1 MIERERE
8 FVFGRARILTIAR
21 HLRETKTKK
30 LKLSQLRGSGHIVRI
45 PFRVFRIAKQQ
56 IESEKTLFWLV
67 KWSLIGDISV
77 LLLLLLETFWLVCL
91 CAITIVCVYIMSRIT
106 VEWFIRHNK
115 TPQRNVTFWFVNENI
130 IHNPFQGKWL
140 EAKML
145 LT

>member
-1 MIERERE
+1 MQDIGERRRRRNWNS
-8 FVFGRARILTIAR
+8 VSCAVQDISFGSLFAFSESRSN
-21 HLRETKTKK
+21 K
-30 LKLSQLRGSGHIVRI
+30 LNRK
-45 PFRVFRIAKQQ
+45 
-56 IESEKTLFWLV
+56 KTLFWLV
-67 KWSLIGDISV
+67 KWLLIGDISV

-115 TPQRNVTFWFVNENI
+115 TPQRNVTFWFVNENF